1 MSTGRRLDEARAHGK
16 AGRWNQAASACR
28 GVLRADPDHVE
39 ALVLLAEA
47 LERLGRIDEA
57 VVLIDAAS
65 ARRPR
70 AVVLLTLR
78 ADLRQASGKLS
89 EAVAA
94 YQEAIAVGSDH
105 GPAWWGLACAQA
117 ALGDHVSAAEGFRR
131 LVEIQPNHG
140 LARHNL
146 GQSLFTLGQIDAAVE
161 AFRASIADLPT
172 EARCMPLSNISV
184 AIPGAP
190 SASNRDVL
198 NARREFAS
206 ACLPPISDQFRGRI
220 PNHPGSG
227 RPIRVGYVS
236 GFFDKRN
243 WMKPVWGLVNRHNRG
258 RFEVHL
264 ISDTPAATL
273 GLGYRPDPRDRFHDV
288 SALSAGEA
296 ARRIEELGID
306 VLIDLNGYSRPARLP
321 IYMLR
326 PAPVQVAW
334 FNMFATS
341 GMEAYDALIGDAHVV
356 QPEEEPFY
364 TERVERVSGSYL
376 TFEVAYPVPDVAR
389 PPCLM
394 RDHLT
399 FGCLA
404 PQYKIT
410 TEVVA
415 AWSRIL
421 LGSPGS
427 RLLLKNATL
436 ERPTGRAFVLGLF
449 KEQGIDPERL
459 DLEGPAEH
467 FAFLERYAEIDVALD
482 TFPYNGGTTTT
493 EAIWQGV
500 PVITF
505 HGDRWASRTSAT
517 ILREGGLAE
526 FVADDLDGFIAQG
539 IALANDPATP
549 ARLETLRTSMRDKLR
564 GSSVC
569 DTAKLAREIEAIFE
583 RLLSSKAQ
591 DLR

>member
-1 MSTGRRLDEARAHGK
+1 MSTGRRLDEARTHGK
-16 AGRWNQAASACR
+16 SGRWNEAAAACR
-28 GVLRADPDHVE
+28 RILRANPDHDD

-57 VVLIDAAS
+57 VVLIDAAW

-70 AVVLLTLR
+70 AVALLALR
-78 ADLRQASGKLS
+78 ADLRQAKGALS

-94 YQEAIAVGSDH
+94 YQEAVAVDSDH

-117 ALGDHVSAAEGFRR
+117 GLGDHVSAAESFRR
-131 LVEIQPNHG
+131 LVEIQPGHG

-146 GQSLFTLGQIDAAVE
+146 GQSLFKLGQVDAAVE
-161 AFRASIADLPT
+161 AWRASIAVLPP
-172 EARCMPLSNISV
+172 EARGMPLSNIAV

-190 SASNRDVL
+190 SATNRDVL
-198 NARREFAS
+198 EARREFAS
-206 ACLPPISDQFRGRI
+206 ACLPPSPDRFRGRAPI
-220 PNHPGSG
+220 HAGAG
-227 RPIRVGYVS
+227 RLIRVGYVS

-243 WMKPVWGLVNRHNRG
+243 WMKPVWGLVNRHDRG

-264 ISDTPAATL
+264 ISDTSAATL
-273 GLGYRPDPRDRFHDV
+273 DLGYRPDPRDRFHDV
-288 SALSAGEA
+288 STLSAGQA

-306 VLIDLNGYSRPARLP
+306 VLVDLNGYSKPARLP
-321 IYMLR
+321 IFALR

-341 GMEAYDALIGDAHVV
+341 GMAAFDALIGDAHVV
-356 QPEEEPFY
+356 PPEEEPFH
-364 TERVERVSGSYL
+364 TEPVERVSGSYL
-376 TFEVAYPVPDVAR
+376 TFEVAYPVPDVAP
-389 PPCLM
+389 PPCLA

-421 LGSPGS
+421 LGAPGS
-427 RLLLKNATL
+427 RLLLKNAIL
-436 ERPTGRAFVLGLF
+436 ERPTGREFVLGLF
-449 KEQGIDPERL
+449 KECGIGPERL
-459 DLEGPAEH
+459 ELEGPAEH

-500 PVITF
+500 PVLTF
-505 HGDRWASRTSAT
+505 HGGRWASRTSAT
-517 ILREGGLAE
+517 ILREGGLGE
-526 FVADDLDGFIAQG
+526 FVADDLDGFVARG
-539 IALANDPATP
+539 IALANDRATP
-549 ARLETLRTSMRDKLR
+549 ARLSALRASMRDKLR

-569 DTAKLAREIEAIFE
+569 DAAKLAREIEAIFE
-583 RLLSSKAQ
+583 RLLSSKVR